1 MKCLGG
7 NTKKHVSFSVLMNT
21 TNDNGEKIVYKLKF
35 IDSMRFMNISL
46 ANLTDNLSELNRQE
60 CKKCHE
66 NCKYIK
72 QKVDVL
78 IYRCKEC
85 NRKSYKSSNPV
96 NKIFSRIYRFCNNEP
111 IKFTLLLRKG
121 VYPYDY
127 MDCWERFN
135 ETVLPDIKEFYNS
148 LYQENIT
155 VKDHEHAQNLW
166 NTFNIKNMGNYHDL
180 YVQADTLQLADVFE
194 DFGKVCLNIYRLDPI
209 YFVSVPGLAWQACL
223 KMTKGKI
230 RTINRY

>member
-1 MKCLGG
+1 
-7 NTKKHVSFSVLMNT
+7 
-21 TNDNGEKIVYKLKF
+21 
-35 IDSMRFMNISL
+35 MRFMNTSL
-46 ANLTDNLSELNRQE
+46 ANVTDNLSEVNRQE

-78 IYRCKEC
+78 ISRCKEC

-96 NKIFSRIYRFCNNEP
+96 KGKFSRNYRFCNNDA

-127 MDCWERFN
+127 MDSWERYN

-155 VKDHEHAQNLW
+155 VKDHEHAQNVW

-194 DFGKVCLNIYRLDPI
+194 DFRKVCLNIYRLDSA